1 MWQRFTWYDI
11 RVIGH
16 YLGMLV
22 LFSSVAL
29 LAPLITAIIFQEWI
43 PASHYLFSIGLSL
56 IVGSALR
63 FMRIEPGR
71 LNRQQ
76 ALVVTGLA
84 WVVLAFMAT
93 IPLYL
98 SLIHI

>member
-56 IVGSALR
+56 IVEVVVSLDPR
-63 FMRIEPGR
+63 R
-71 LNRQQ
+71 LVRR
-76 ALVVTGLA
+76 
-84 WVVLAFMAT
+84 
-93 IPLYL
+93 
-98 SLIHI
+98 S